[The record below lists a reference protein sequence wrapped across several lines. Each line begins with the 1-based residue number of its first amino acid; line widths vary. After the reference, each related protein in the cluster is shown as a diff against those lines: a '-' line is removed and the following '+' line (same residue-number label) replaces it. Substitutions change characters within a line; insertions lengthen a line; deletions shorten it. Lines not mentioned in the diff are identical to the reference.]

1 MELNVIIDLFSGL
14 GGASEAFLDR
24 GWKVI
29 RVENNPLLKDIPFT
43 VQADALEIAENPQ
56 SLFNPYTDQDL
67 FIWASPPCLDFSN
80 GFNGPKAEAKR
91 AGELYV
97 PDMSLL
103 RATCQI
109 INYYQPKYWAI
120 ENVVGSIEFFRPC
133 LGEPRFISP
142 PYVLWGNFPS
152 FTFKADK
159 GEKAKKD
166 VWSSDPLRANKK
178 AVIPYGLSQA
188 MLQAVESQTS
198 LDGCWCGDCN
208 GFRYRCESE

>member
-1 MELNVIIDLFSGL
+1 MELNVILDLFSGL

-24 GWKVI
+24 GWEII

-43 VQADALEIAENPQ
+43 VQADALEVAKNPDAVYEPKGI
-56 SLFNPYTDQDL
+56 FADEL

-80 GFNGPKAEAKR
+80 GYNGPKAEAKR
-91 AGELYV
+91 AEDLYV

-109 INYYQPKYWAI
+109 INHYKPKYWAI

-178 AVIPYGLSQA
+178 ALIPYGLSEA
-188 MLQAVESQTS
+188 MCRAVETQTT
-198 LDGCWCGDCN
+198 LN
-208 GFRYRCESE
+208 GEWFRE